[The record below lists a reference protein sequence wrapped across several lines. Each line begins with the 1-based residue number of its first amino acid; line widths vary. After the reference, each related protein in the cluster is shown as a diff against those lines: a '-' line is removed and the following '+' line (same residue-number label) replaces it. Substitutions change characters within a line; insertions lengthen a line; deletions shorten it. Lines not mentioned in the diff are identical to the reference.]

1 METKPKT
8 RHPEIAMLI
17 SRNKWRTVKLRAKG
31 SDEGLAIAAVDALF
45 YTGRFRELNN
55 VIAHRLDDPALRNS
69 DESNAIVKHI
79 LERLRRDSRE
89 SHTLIAYWGKSA
101 KDRFIFGIEQIFLLV
116 VKSRRKQMR

>member
-79 LERLRRDSRE
+79 LERLVEIPENRIPSLLTGENLQRIDSSSELSRYFC
-89 SHTLIAYWGKSA
+89 S
-101 KDRFIFGIEQIFLLV
+101 LLRV
-116 VKSRRKQMR
+116 DGSK